1 MFLPLTQE
9 DTKKKAI
16 PTHVGIS
23 ATPQHGHRDWLKGI
37 WPRISTKEGIGVLRD
52 QLPGDFY
59 SGCDKIIGEFV
70 YIFMDDDE
78 KWA

>member
-1 MFLPLTQE
+1 MALTAEVGLPTQVS
-9 DTKKKAI
+9 I
-16 PTHVGIS
+16 
-23 ATPQHGHRDWLKGI
+23 TPGTG
-37 WPRISTKEGIGVLRD
+37 G
-52 QLPGDFY
+52 FY